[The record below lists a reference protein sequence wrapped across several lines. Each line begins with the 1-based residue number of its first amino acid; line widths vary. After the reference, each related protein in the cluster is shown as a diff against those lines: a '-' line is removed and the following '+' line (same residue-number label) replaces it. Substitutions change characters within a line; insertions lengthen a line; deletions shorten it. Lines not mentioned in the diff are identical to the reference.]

1 MDFQGITLLGI
12 LEGHYICLFL
22 KIILISFYL
31 RKVYIVL
38 NSAFLQTH
46 EKEIIEII
54 SVKRIYNKF

>member
-1 MDFQGITLLGI
+1 MDFQGITFLEI
-12 LEGHYICLFL
+12 QEGHCIYLFL

-31 RKVYIVL
+31 CKVYIVL
-38 NSAFLQTH
+38 NSASLQTH